1 MEDLMK
7 EFVEKLREK
16 ADVFEKS
23 GCAVEGIVKDY
34 RKSADMIEKLC
45 GNIGGFVE
53 KLIERLEEEKKK
65 AYKLGKESHMD
76 YGTLCGWI
84 SATDKAIEN
93 VNQLAEEY
101 SKDLPKENQ
110 GYTSEKE
117 EKIKVTEL
125 GVIVTGTKD
134 KPYFEIKYKEVGK
147 EDYNIGYSSYKL
159 DYVLGWKEECFEIVT
174 QDLRKEN
181 KGWIAVKERLPEYKG
196 EYLITTNFGVTSAL
210 YLPKSKKW
218 VGTIE
223 QYFEYSCVA
232 WQPLPESYKPEEK
245 PKFSNEKLDRIMDK
259 ILDNQDLDK
268 VKQEPKTRIEY
279 IRSMSVEEL
288 ADAIL
293 ERSEISTAIDFCQN
307 FEQCYKN
314 VPEEKC
320 RECLIKYLNSP
331 VEQKKV
337 IPTDYY
343 MERFTEVV

>member
-1 MEDLMK
+1 MK

-23 GCAVEGIVKDY
+23 GYAVEGIVKDY
-34 RKSADMIEKLC
+34 RKSADMIDGLYEKS
-45 GNIGGFVE
+45 NISGFVE
-53 KLIERLEEEKKK
+53 KLIERLEKKSFIMRGNGDK
-65 AYKLGKESHMD
+65 FYSFISLDIAKEN
-76 YGTLCGWI
+76 I
-84 SATDKAIEN
+84 
-93 VNQLAEEY
+93 NQLAEEY

-110 GYTSEKE
+110 CYTSEKE

-134 KPYFEIKYKEVGK
+134 KPYFEIKYREVGK
-147 EDYNIGYSSYKL
+147 EDYSTGYSSYKL

-343 MERFTEVV
+343 MERFTEVI